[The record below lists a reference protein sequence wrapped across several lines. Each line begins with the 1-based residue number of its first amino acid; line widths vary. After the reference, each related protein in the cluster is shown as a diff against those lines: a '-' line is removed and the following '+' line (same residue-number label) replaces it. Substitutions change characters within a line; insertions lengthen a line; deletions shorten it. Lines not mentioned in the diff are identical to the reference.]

1 MQYRIYSAG
10 GSLIFPRYALTL
22 FMVYAWFTF
31 FMCTSNRQ
39 QYICYTTLCLIL
51 QESEEAGIL
60 LLKNFKLNLYSVQC
74 TRSSDGY
81 NALHIAA
88 DNDFTSLTKKILDSG
103 FSRLLW
109 VQDTTGHYPVEIALD
124 KCHYRTASLMIREM
138 DDR

>member
-1 MQYRIYSAG
+1 M
-10 GSLIFPRYALTL
+10 IFPRYALHCL
-22 FMVYAWFTF
+22 WSMVHIFM
-31 FMCTSNRQ
+31 SSNNRQ
-39 QYICYTTLCLIL
+39 QYTCYTTLCFIL

-60 LLKNFKLNLYSVQC
+60 LLKNFRLNLYSVQC

-88 DNDFTSLTKKILDSG
+88 DNDFTNLTKKILDSG

-124 KCHYRTASLMIREM
+124 KHHYRTAPLMIREM